1 MNDGGGEERM
11 GGVGG
16 RGGAKLEVLDGCC
29 CFDIDDDDD
38 DGRRPIP
45 MFGLAVRVRSLNE
58 TEKRFRVG
66 KEVKG
71 WKSGSGFRPPKHSLH
86 C

>member
-16 RGGAKLEVLDGCC
+16 RGGAELEVLDGCC
-29 CFDIDDDDD
+29 CFDNDDDD
-38 DGRRPIP
+38 DGKRPIP
-45 MFGLAVRVRSLNE
+45 MFGLAVGVRSLNE

-86 C
+86 S

>member
-38 DGRRPIP
+38 GRRPIR